1 MASLSINYMREKV
14 AELYSGTGWKER
26 VMRYM
31 PDRQVIAVYH
41 YALEHNKFD
50 ETKKEEG
57 VYHQMNLTEYMT
69 NKQ

>member
-14 AELYSGTGWKER
+14 AELYPTPGWRNR
-26 VMRYM
+26 VMKYM

-50 ETKKEEG
+50 KTKKEEG
-57 VYHQMNLTEYMT
+57 MYHQMTLSEYMA
-69 NKQ
+69 Q